1 MDFEKAVQGMIQKK
15 KINEASEA
23 LESHIDIKPIVEKA
37 ENFEIACEQDAKQAL
52 SMSLQARKLKKAL
65 EEKRSEIVRPHID
78 FQRAVNSFAKE
89 YTATLEKIEERLK
102 GKLEVWLEAQKTFQP
117 NFCELMIEVED
128 GKLTQKEELDFCIEE
143 FDKIPS
149 NYLKVDEKKIKEA
162 IKMGMRNIPGIK
174 IFQKKTL
181 SMRINNG

>member
-37 ENFEIACEQDAKQAL
+37 ENFEITDEQTAKQAL

-65 EEKRSEIVRPHID
+65 EEKRSEIVRPHLD
-78 FQRAVNSFAKE
+78 FQRAVNAFAKE

-102 GKLEVWLEAQKTFQP
+102 GKIEVWLEAQKAFQP
-117 NFCELMIEVED
+117 NFCDLMIEVED
-128 GKLTQKEELDFCIEE
+128 GKLTQKEELDFFVEE